1 MLTDTDLAA
10 MVKIFISYSHEDKEF
25 CDEIK
30 NYLNQLVQCG
40 HSIDVWADHEIKAG
54 EDWDEAIEENL
65 NKSDIILFLLSV
77 NFINSGYI
85 KDNEL
90 AVGYERRQGGSAVI
104 IPVLVSACM
113 WEKTG
118 LAKFQALPIDSS
130 NKRAKYISDWGK
142 DERATVYQSI
152 ADAIA
157 EKASV
162 IINNKQVL
170 EKEISDKLQ
179 RYRELCQEFLS
190 KSPDLKLSRSHK
202 DCLQDLRN
210 ALKIS
215 VADAEKA
222 FEEVQEPFRMCKENR
237 ERYLN
242 TVKAY
247 LLDRVDLSAEQT
259 KGELKDRQRYLN
271 LEDGDISALQPEI
284 DRLIEEQRAKEE
296 EDRKAREEEAERNAE
311 AERLAEEQRAKEEE
325 DRKAREEEAE
335 RNAEAER
342 LAEEQ
347 RAKEEEDR
355 KAREEEAERN
365 AEAERLAEEQRA
377 KEEEDRKAREEEAER
392 NAEAE
397 RLAEEQRAKEEE
409 DRKAREEEAK
419 RQGKA
424 ERLASEDLI
433 REQQARDQALQQVPK
448 QAQNQQPDLQTLSI
462 SSAVLVQEESRGLK
476 RLLGPSWR
484 IDRGLVQAKV
494 YQQPLAK
501 ALEITMVQIPAG
513 SFQMGSPATEAERSE
528 DEGPQRRV
536 QLQSFFLGQT
546 PVTQAQWQE
555 VASWPQVDMKLN
567 PDPANCK
574 GANRPVEQVNWGE
587 AMEFCRR
594 LSRRTKLSY
603 TLPSEAQ
610 WEYACRAGTT
620 SPFAFGDTLTTD
632 LANYDGNYNYGSG
645 PKGQYREKTTEVGS
659 FAANAW
665 GLQDMHG
672 NVMEWCLDH
681 WHGDYRGAPSDGS
694 AWVDRGESD
703 PRLLRGGSWF
713 LNPRHCRSADRD
725 WGLQDFRLSLVGCRL
740 CRFPPGLIS

>member
-162 IINNKQVL
+162 IINNKQVR

-179 RYRELCQEFLS
+179 RYSELCQEFLS

-296 EDRKAREEEAERNAE
+296 EERKAREEEAERNAE
-311 AERLAEEQRAKEEE
+311 AERIAEEQRAKEEE
-325 DRKAREEEAE
+325 DRRIREEEAK

-342 LAEEQ
+342 LAVLQ
-347 RAKEEEDR
+347 RAKEEEER
-355 KAREEEAERN
+355 KAR
-365 AEAERLAEEQRA
+365 Q
-377 KEEEDRKAREEEAER
+377 
-392 NAEAE
+392 
-397 RLAEEQRAKEEE
+397 
-409 DRKAREEEAK
+409 EEAK

-424 ERLASEDLI
+424 ERLASERLI

-448 QAQNQQPDLQTLSI
+448 QAQSQKQPDLQTFSI

-476 RLLGPSWR
+476 RLLGPSW
-484 IDRGLVQAKV
+484 
-494 YQQPLAK
+494 
-501 ALEITMVQIPAG
+501 
-513 SFQMGSPATEAERSE
+513 
-528 DEGPQRRV
+528 
-536 QLQSFFLGQT
+536 
-546 PVTQAQWQE
+546 
-555 VASWPQVDMKLN
+555 
-567 PDPANCK
+567 
-574 GANRPVEQVNWGE
+574 
-587 AMEFCRR
+587 
-594 LSRRTKLSY
+594 
-603 TLPSEAQ
+603 
-610 WEYACRAGTT
+610 
-620 SPFAFGDTLTTD
+620 
-632 LANYDGNYNYGSG
+632 
-645 PKGQYREKTTEVGS
+645 
-659 FAANAW
+659 
-665 GLQDMHG
+665 
-672 NVMEWCLDH
+672 
-681 WHGDYRGAPSDGS
+681 
-694 AWVDRGESD
+694 
-703 PRLLRGGSWF
+703 
-713 LNPRHCRSADRD
+713 
-725 WGLQDFRLSLVGCRL
+725 
-740 CRFPPGLIS
+740 